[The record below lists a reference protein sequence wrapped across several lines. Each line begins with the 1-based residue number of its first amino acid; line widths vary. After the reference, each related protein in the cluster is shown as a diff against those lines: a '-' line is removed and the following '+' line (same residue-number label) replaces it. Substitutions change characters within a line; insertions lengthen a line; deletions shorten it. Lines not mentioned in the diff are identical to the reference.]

1 MQMPDSGDVLF
12 TRGDSF
18 FSRLTCKF
26 TGPASHQATFY
37 DSNFLVEASG
47 QSGRIEKNE
56 CNQVFDDL
64 NKRGAKWIVFHWVR
78 PPVTTLVRASIQCDL
93 MEATEFERYSYI
105 ELPLQLMDCVL
116 NRYILRRPLQGL
128 DELVFRKMGNI
139 WENGVICSK
148 TSNRALI
155 KNFFIPTDFGLQ
167 YGSPS
172 DTYRYLKDR
181 VNKDVIILDYSK
193 GWFDFNGA

>member
-1 MQMPDSGDVLF
+1 
-12 TRGDSF
+12 
-18 FSRLTCKF
+18 
-26 TGPASHQATFY
+26 
-37 DSNFLVEASG
+37 
-47 QSGRIEKNE
+47 
-56 CNQVFDDL
+56 
-64 NKRGAKWIVFHWVR
+64 
-78 PPVTTLVRASIQCDL
+78 

-139 WENGVICSK
+139 WENGVICGK